1 MSSYKYEQS
10 DENTPLISSND
21 SNRSKYPRNNQH
33 VSGYISIENSS
44 LEHKNQNTLSHNY
57 SCLSSDKKNNNAGN
71 LEDGISG
78 VDLQPHDIRVYAK
91 RWYILAVFS
100 VLGILQVC
108 KISI

>member
-1 MSSYKYEQS
+1 MSSYKYEPF
-10 DENTPLISSND
+10 DENTPLISCND
-21 SNRSKYPRNNQH
+21 SNRSKYPRRNQH

-44 LEHKNQNTLSHNY
+44 SEHKNQNTPIRNY
-57 SCLSSDKKNNNAGN
+57 ECLSSDKKNNNNGN
-71 LEDGISG
+71 LEAGFSGIDS
-78 VDLQPHDIRVYAK
+78 QPHDIRVYAK